1 MNEFMR
7 KYSFGN
13 EDLMHLTVFDG
24 MPLSAFLWMPL
35 CVGWDTQWARNHWT
49 SGVNVWIRSAA
60 LTPNAVC

>member
-24 MPLSAFLWMPL
+24 MPLFAFLWMPL
-35 CVGWDTQWARNHWT
+35 CVGWYTQWTPNHWT
-49 SGVNVWIRSAA
+49 SGVNVWIRAAA